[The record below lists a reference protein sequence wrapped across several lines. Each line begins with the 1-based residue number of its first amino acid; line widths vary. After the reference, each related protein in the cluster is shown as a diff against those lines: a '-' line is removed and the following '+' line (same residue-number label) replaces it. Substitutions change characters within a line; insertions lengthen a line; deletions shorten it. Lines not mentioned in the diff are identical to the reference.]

1 MRKRSI
7 SILLAVALVLAVS
20 APAWAA
26 TKTISTKAVDITII
40 RDEGGYDLIIRIDP
54 LKLYRAKHPDAVTY
68 WKTVHDDGR
77 IKIEIDP
84 IFVVG
89 AY

>member
-1 MRKRSI
+1 MRTRRI
-7 SILLAVALVLAVS
+7 SILLAVALVLALS

-26 TKTISTKAVDITII
+26 TKVISTRAVDIEII
-40 RDEGGYDLIIRIDP
+40 TDEGGYDLIIRIDP
-54 LKLYRAKHPDAVTY
+54 LKLYREKHPGVETY

-77 IKIEIDP
+77 VKIEIDP

-89 AY
+89 S